1 MAASWHGSMLVA
13 GLALI
18 SLLAG
23 CTSAKPMPSTAA
35 GSLGAEPSPTQG
47 AAAVH
52 GHEDCQIVDASYEA
66 NIDRETFHCV
76 ETTSD
81 VRLNG
86 EWEALI
92 VTTETGGGLGY
103 WTVDLVMT
111 NPGGTWRGTASG
123 TTSGMPNNPTNLGVI
138 VWVGEGG
145 YAGLTYHELFS
156 GSNARA
162 DTAGWVEPT

>member
-1 MAASWHGSMLVA
+1 MTRRLTGNRLLDC
-13 GLALI
+13 LACLW
-18 SLLAG
+18 LAG
-23 CTSAKPMPSTAA
+23 CAA
-35 GSLGAEPSPTQG
+35 GSPATEPSPTQG
-47 AAAVH
+47 ATAVH
-52 GHEDCQIVDASYEA
+52 GHEDCQIVDASYEG
-66 NIDRETFHCV
+66 NTDRERFHCV

-81 VRLNG
+81 ARLNG

-162 DTAGWVEPT
+162 DTAGWVEPTP